1 MFLLQAVATVEEPQE
16 SEVLVDQVVV
26 EMLRQA
32 LKLLTL
38 ALEMILQHVLLMEQL
53 KELMAALVE

>member
-1 MFLLQAVATVEEPQE
+1 MVVATVEEPQE